1 MQKKKIFVTK
11 KKRYVGKLGKLYP
24 ESFEEAMKV
33 DELLGKKKNV
43 QKKKT
48 FKKKTFKKKI
58 DAVEEINNKIFSA
71 AYQKDSKL
79 KEQLTVILF
88 FKIKKKC
95 KLFYKI

>member
-43 QKKKT
+43 Q
-48 FKKKTFKKKI
+48 KKKTFKKKI